1 MTGRRTR
8 RTIWKTKSRHRP
20 PSVYFRG
27 CRPIFSLFM
36 KQRDGFF
43 SFFNSTGPQ
52 RLRVSQLF
60 FIYSRSESSCE
71 LHPLA
76 NVLHLPLSTCCLIHP
91 FPNALFFPCP
101 KVLVM
106 DTWWITGY
114 WKGRVTQVRSD
125 QIGRLNSRF
134 LVRRR
139 WWGGCGG
146 ERKRRKEWVSR
157 GVECGLGALPYVS
170 VSPRSPARGDRLIH
184 YLHDLSLKSAAGKHY
199 KTVACWFCIHTDQQR
214 VNECWWI
221 KSSACWRALDLW
233 TMWSTA
239 DQ

>member
-1 MTGRRTR
+1 MD
-8 RTIWKTKSRHRP
+8 
-20 PSVYFRG
+20 
-27 CRPIFSLFM
+27 FSLFLTVQDP
-36 KQRDGFF
+36 KGWG
-43 SFFNSTGPQ
+43 SPN
-52 RLRVSQLF
+52 F

-76 NVLHLPLSTCCLIHP
+76 NELHLPLSACCLIHP
-91 FPNALFFPCP
+91 FPNAQFFPCP

-114 WKGRVTQVRSD
+114 WKGRVTPLRSD

-134 LVRRR
+134 LVFGRRR
-139 WWGGCGG
+139 WWGGCGR
-146 ERKRRKEWVSR
+146 ERKRKDWESQ
-157 GVECGLGALPYVS
+157 GVECGLDALPYVS
-170 VSPRSPARGDRLIH
+170 MSPRSPAHGDRLIH

-199 KTVACWFCIHTDQQR
+199 KTVACWFCISTDQQR
-214 VNECWWI
+214 VSEWWWI
-221 KSSACWRALDLW
+221 KSSACWCALDLW

>member
-1 MTGRRTR
+1 MD
-8 RTIWKTKSRHRP
+8 
-20 PSVYFRG
+20 
-27 CRPIFSLFM
+27 FSLFLTVQDP
-36 KQRDGFF
+36 KGWG
-43 SFFNSTGPQ
+43 SPN
-52 RLRVSQLF
+52 F

-114 WKGRVTQVRSD
+114 WKGRVTPVRSD

-146 ERKRRKEWVSR
+146 ERKRKRVSISRCWVRTRCAAICQRVSSIPCTWGSSDSLFTWLKSEVSRRETLQNSSMLIPHSHRSAKSEWVLMDK
-157 GVECGLGALPYVS
+157 EQCML
-170 VSPRSPARGDRLIH
+170 ARTGFIDNVINSWPINMDR
-184 YLHDLSLKSAAGKHY
+184 
-199 KTVACWFCIHTDQQR
+199 
-214 VNECWWI
+214 
-221 KSSACWRALDLW
+221 
-233 TMWSTA
+233 
-239 DQ
+239 